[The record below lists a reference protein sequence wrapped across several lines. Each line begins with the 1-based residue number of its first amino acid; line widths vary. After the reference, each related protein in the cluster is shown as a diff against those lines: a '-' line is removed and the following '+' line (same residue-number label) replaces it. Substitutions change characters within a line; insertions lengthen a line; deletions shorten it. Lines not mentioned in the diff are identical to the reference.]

1 MYVEGEPTIE
11 KLERAPTTAN
21 PSPSRREEMKA
32 IKSGENLSG
41 ALPVLLTDIGD
52 REASRLGDVDRE
64 EEF

>member
-1 MYVEGEPTIE
+1 
-11 KLERAPTTAN
+11 
-21 PSPSRREEMKA
+21 MKA